1 MLMITRNQIEKKVII
16 LIIRDLLDIQEI
28 LSEIDTITDIIYAT
42 YKGADEIKQD
52 NFELEGAFLTN
63 EIYKRTKAIQDF
75 LDIKRKAIR
84 EAKER
89 L

>member
-1 MLMITRNQIEKKVII
+1 MITHNQIEKKVII

-42 YKGADEIKQD
+42 YKGADEVEQD
-52 NFELEGAFLTN
+52 DLELEGVFLTN

-84 EAKER
+84 KAKKR

>member
-1 MLMITRNQIEKKVII
+1 MLMITHNQIEKKVII

-52 NFELEGAFLTN
+52 NFELEGVFLTN

>member
-1 MLMITRNQIEKKVII
+1 M
-16 LIIRDLLDIQEI
+16 IIRDLLDVQEI

-42 YKGADEIKQD
+42 YKGADEVKQD
-52 NFELEGAFLTN
+52 DFELEGVFLTN

-75 LDIKRKAIR
+75 LDIKRQATH
-84 EAKER
+84 EARER

>member
-42 YKGADEIKQD
+42 YKGADEVKQD
-52 NFELEGAFLTN
+52 DFELEGAFLTN

>member
-1 MLMITRNQIEKKVII
+1 MLMITHNQIEKKVII

-42 YKGADEIKQD
+42 YKGVDEVKQD
-52 NFELEGAFLTN
+52 DFELEGVFLTN